1 MPSPARVPCLSSSAK
16 DRPAPDASQALA
28 QANALISAQ
37 RKPEA
42 AALLRGL
49 LASDGRNAEARR
61 RLAALG
67 AAAHPAPRLTAAD
80 IRERKAIGAALRARD
95 WPAVL
100 PRAQALLKRQPLLG
114 NVANA
119 LGLALRATGRNNDA
133 LRAFDHALR
142 TDPAL
147 PDSYVNMS
155 MLLRALSQPAAARDA
170 ALAGLDVAPGNAG
183 VRMAA
188 GLTLLDLE
196 DADSAIT
203 HLRKAT
209 QLAPRDALAW
219 DALLRALDLA
229 NRNDAAADTLE
240 AAEAVCPDAP
250 MIALH
255 RAARHLREDGAEEA
269 LALLDTQDPAALPP
283 EARAVREQLRGHA
296 LDKLSRP
303 AEAFAAFDEMNAHR
317 LRARPAT
324 GGPQF
329 HGTIAQRLAGLNAL
343 PEGGWPADPAEADRW
358 QPVFMVGFPRSG
370 TTLADTFLRGHPDIL
385 LSEERPFSQT
395 LTRGIAPGHEARDLA
410 ALSAEERAARRAAYR
425 TRYET
430 DLGQQVG
437 GRSAID
443 RLPFNMLNAAAIAR
457 TFPGAKFI
465 LVLRH
470 PCDVVLSCFM
480 QNFVAN
486 EAMDRF
492 LDLSEAA
499 ETYDRSL
506 TLWQRYRDRLA
517 LDVTE
522 LRYEDMIADPARAF
536 APVMTALG
544 RDWRPEM
551 TDHRHAAQSRA
562 VIQTASYAQVT
573 RGLYRDAENR
583 WRRYRDQL
591 APVMDRLTPWIDT
604 LGYSGREP

>member
-1 MPSPARVPCLSSSAK
+1 MSSSAK
-16 DRPAPDASQALA
+16 DRPAPDAAQALA

-49 LASDGRNAEARR
+49 LARSSDNAEARR

-67 AAAHPAPRLTAAD
+67 AAAHPAPRLTAAET
-80 IRERKAIGAALRARD
+80 RERKAIGTALRARD
-95 WPAVL
+95 WQAVL

-114 NVANA
+114 DVANA

-133 LRAFDHALR
+133 LRAFDHAIR

-155 MLLRALSQPAAARDA
+155 MLLRSLSQPAAARDA

-188 GLTLLDLE
+188 GLALLELE
-196 DADSAIT
+196 DADRAII
-203 HLRKAT
+203 HLREAT
-209 QLAPRDALAW
+209 RSAPGDVLAW

-229 NRNDAAADTLE
+229 NRNDEAADALD
-240 AAEAVCPDAP
+240 AAEAACPGAP

-255 RAARHLREDGAEEA
+255 RAARDLREDRAEDA
-269 LALLDTQDPAALPP
+269 LTLLDAQDPTALPP
-283 EARAVREQLRGHA
+283 ETRGVREQLRGRA
-296 LDKLSRP
+296 LDKLDRP

-317 LRARPAT
+317 LRARPAV

-329 HGTIAQRLAGLNAL
+329 HGAIQHKLAGLDAL
-343 PEGGWPADPAEADRW
+343 PAGSWPADAAETDGW

-385 LSEERPFSQT
+385 LTEERPFSQT
-395 LTRGIAPGHEARDLA
+395 LTRGIDPAREAHDLA
-410 ALSAEERAARRAAYR
+410 TLGTEERAARRAAYR
-425 TRYET
+425 VRFET

-437 GRSAID
+437 NRSAID

-457 TFPGAKFI
+457 MFPGAKFI

-480 QNFVAN
+480 QNFTAN

-499 ETYDRSL
+499 ETYDRSF
-506 TLWQRYRDRLA
+506 TLWQRYRDRLE

-536 APVMTALG
+536 APVMAALG
-544 RDWRPEM
+544 RDWRTDM
-551 TDHRHAAQSRA
+551 ADHRRAAQSRA

-583 WRRYRDQL
+583 WQRYRDQL
-591 APVMDRLTPWIDT
+591 APVMDRLTPWMET
-604 LGYSGREP
+604 LGYSGRAQ